1 MRDLLT
7 PAGQPARVSDKA
19 ADALLAMGWKEPVAG
34 GAAAAGKPKRKAPA
48 KKKTASKKKST
59 KAGD

>member
-19 ADALLAMGWKEPVAG
+19 ADALLAMGWLPVAG
-34 GAAAAGKPKRKAPA
+34 GAAAAEKPKRKAPA